1 MKWLFLIL
9 AITFEVAGTVSM
21 KLSDGFI
28 NVKFSI
34 LMGIFYILSFTFLA
48 YALKHFE
55 VGLTYAIWSGVGTI
69 LIAIIG
75 FTVFHENVTTLKIVS
90 MGLIIIGVVGLLL
103 SEK

>member
-9 AITFEVAGTVSM
+9 AIVFEVAGTTSM
-21 KLSDGFI
+21 KLSDGFT
-28 NVKFSI
+28 NLKFSI
-34 LMGIFYILSFTFLA
+34 LLGIFYILSFIFLT
-48 YALKHFE
+48 YSLKYFE

-75 FTVFHENVTTLKIVS
+75 FTAFNENITTLKIVS
-90 MGLIIIGVVGLLL
+90 IGFIVAGVIGLLL

>member
-9 AITFEVAGTVSM
+9 AIVFEVAGTTSM
-21 KLSDGFI
+21 KLSDGFT
-28 NVKFSI
+28 NLKFSI
-34 LMGIFYILSFTFLA
+34 LLGIFYLLSFVFLT
-48 YALKHFE
+48 YSLKYFE

-75 FTVFHENVTTLKIVS
+75 FTAFNENITTLKIVS
-90 MGLIIIGVVGLLL
+90 IGFIVIGVIGLLL